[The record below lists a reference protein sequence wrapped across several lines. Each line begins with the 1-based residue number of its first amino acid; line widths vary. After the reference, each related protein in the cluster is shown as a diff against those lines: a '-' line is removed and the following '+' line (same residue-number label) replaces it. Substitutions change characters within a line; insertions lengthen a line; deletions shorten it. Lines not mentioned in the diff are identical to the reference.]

1 MYCMTVVLHDS
12 DIPQLIQND
21 HFINVD
27 MSFDSLHLVIYTLVN
42 KCVGTLYPIVWEM
55 RKLLFFNCTTTFSE
69 WHKLI
74 CCSPYEEDPACS
86 ISYFKDLSVI

>member
-1 MYCMTVVLHDS
+1 MTQLIQNNHFMYCMTVVLHDS

-42 KCVGTLYPIVWEM
+42 KCVDISQIGYPIVWEM
-55 RKLLFFNCTTTFSE
+55 QKLLFFNCATTSSE

-74 CCSPYEEDPACS
+74 
-86 ISYFKDLSVI
+86 